1 MLRCIYTLE
10 TNKLPTKPR
19 AIEDCRRL
27 LGRSLYKNIKALQNG
42 NVKEFAIDKSK
53 LKLIAAYGLS
63 LRDQARA
70 RMISSRAS
78 TAFLAA

>member
-1 MLRCIYTLE
+1 MIDILRCIYTLE

-42 NVKEFAIDKSK
+42 NVKEFAIDTSK

-63 LRDQARA
+63 LRDQHA
-70 RMISSRAS
+70 
-78 TAFLAA
+78 LE